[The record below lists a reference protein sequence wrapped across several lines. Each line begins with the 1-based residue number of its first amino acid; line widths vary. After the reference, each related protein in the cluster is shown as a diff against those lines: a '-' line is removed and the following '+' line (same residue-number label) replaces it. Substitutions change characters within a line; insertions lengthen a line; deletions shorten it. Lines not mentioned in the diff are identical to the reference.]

1 MASTTTL
8 NSIYLLAYTLRQLV
22 CNVTQFSFAS
32 FKELK
37 FMANEKKPPKKP
49 TLKKILIF
57 FPKHPTLN
65 KFLIL
70 CSKSFLYSMSQ
81 PRVDIIKNVL
91 YSDTFILCIL
101 ERSFLHL
108 SSRRSQPY

>member
-1 MASTTTL
+1 M
-8 NSIYLLAYTLRQLV
+8 LRQLV